1 MRKMLEKNNWN
12 TGLGMDLICAYD
24 RVRRLTAVELNYL
37 YLYMAYPEKF
47 WKIANRYYNTHKAW
61 VSGRNIEKL
70 EKFIRQEDERE
81 RFLEMFHKDEE
92 ALLKQGIQEE
102 DIPLMLDLL

>member
-1 MRKMLEKNNWN
+1 MLEKNNWN

-47 WKIANRYYNTHKAW
+47 WKLSNYYYTHNKAW
-61 VSGRNIEKL
+61 ISEKNTEKL
-70 EKFIRQEDERE
+70 QALIRQQE
-81 RFLEMFHKDEE
+81 KWE
-92 ALLKQGIQEE
+92 AFGEQCFKEYNF
-102 DIPLMLDLL
+102 

>member
-47 WKIANRYYNTHKAW
+47 WKIVNFYYNSRKVW
-61 VSGRNIEKL
+61 IPGRHMEKL
-70 EKFIRQEDERE
+70 ERLLIQQGVKKA
-81 RFLEMFHKDEE
+81 FLEQTFS
-92 ALLKQGIQEE
+92 L
-102 DIPLMLDLL
+102 